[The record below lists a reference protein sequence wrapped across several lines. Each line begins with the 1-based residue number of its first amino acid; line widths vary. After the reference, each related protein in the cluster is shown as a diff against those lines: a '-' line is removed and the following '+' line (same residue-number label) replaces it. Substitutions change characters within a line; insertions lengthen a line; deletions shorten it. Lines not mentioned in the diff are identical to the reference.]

1 MEKKNLE
8 SIKHIKNISNK
19 KVTLEKIFTNIIKI
33 NLTTTYDDLQNISDN
48 MVIDNIWH
56 ENGSG
61 VSRTYLIQEE
71 PDEIIVLDTQ
81 DISSNL
87 LQFIS

>member
-1 MEKKNLE
+1 MEKKKLE
-8 SIKHIKNISNK
+8 SIKHIKNLSNK

-33 NLTTTYDDLQNISDN
+33 NLTTTYEDLQNISDN
-48 MVIDNIWH
+48 MVTDNIWH

-71 PDEIIVLDTQ
+71 PDKIIVLDTQ

>member
-8 SIKHIKNISNK
+8 SIKHIKNLSNK

-33 NLTTTYDDLQNISDN
+33 NLTTTYEDLQNISDN

-71 PDEIIVLDTQ
+71 PDKIIVLDTQ

>member
-8 SIKHIKNISNK
+8 SIKHIKNLSNK

-33 NLTTTYDDLQNISDN
+33 NLTTTYEDLQNISDN

-71 PDEIIVLDTQ
+71 PDKIIVLDTQ
-81 DISSNL
+81 GISSNL

>member
-71 PDEIIVLDTQ
+71 PDKIIVLDTQ

>member
-8 SIKHIKNISNK
+8 SIKHIKNLSNK

-33 NLTTTYDDLQNISDN
+33 NLTTTYEDLQNISDN

-71 PDEIIVLDTQ
+71 PDKIVVLDTQ